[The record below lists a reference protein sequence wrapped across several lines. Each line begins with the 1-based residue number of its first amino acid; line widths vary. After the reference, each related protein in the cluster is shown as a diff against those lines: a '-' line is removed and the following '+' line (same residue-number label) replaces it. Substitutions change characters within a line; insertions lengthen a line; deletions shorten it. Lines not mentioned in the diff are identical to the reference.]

1 MSDIP
6 HSYRKYIDDV
16 TKMTQ
21 RGAISSGEQQAS
33 PSSAGSRGLAKT
45 TQFTNNKTQMQL
57 GQEAIAESMVDIRNI
72 MNRIDGV
79 NVPTN
84 EMNEL
89 ADNDKME
96 FTKVLLDIS
105 VIKDRVQALSV
116 DEDAKASAIQSLTS
130 AEESLVALDE
140 SAVQEGHYPHIKS
153 FDKLYGINDMQ
164 QYKAMADDA
173 QSMDMGEFMDT
184 YSSVIDMAGDFWEDH
199 QKTSESNEDVVN
211 EDPNTLAK
219 ELASEIMRYVRKGFD
234 HIPADAL
241 KAKAKEYL
249 SSIKESAVKEDDG
262 DERAIAAMKLAKDEN
277 RKEGFDYP
285 QGGKYGYK
293 AERGSGTGAM
303 GTMQVNVTI
312 HNRETD
318 ETMYI
323 KDMNY
328 LELEKGDEQETLAM
342 IWDEN
347 RDLIQKE
354 SAVQEDDGEQ
364 ALAND
369 LALFFA
375 KRSKEL
381 LQSMERPDK
390 NDQEYEEF
398 VDIAQ
403 AFKKG
408 IQAGLDEV
416 NMSDFEFSNNPF
428 GDFGRGIDDGPDEE
442 LVDILN
448 QHGYQPGPDGAND
461 KATIV
466 KQKEE
471 SSDSGELSR
480 LKELSGMEA
489 PKESEKAVSE
499 DIGDKGRIALEKA
512 GFDPMKVKEYMA
524 VFNDHGDTSD
534 IDQMNMDKVGL
545 ADAMAMVLA
554 SHDVENE
561 SYQPMPEGD
570 EFDIEEDEDFEEV
583 LGPLG
588 FPEDETELF
597 DAEYQGRKVPLNKPM
612 RGDVKKFK
620 VYVKD
625 PKTGNVKKVNFGHGG
640 TSAKRPTMRIR
651 KSNPKA
657 RKSFRARHNCANP
670 GPKTKARYWSCRKW

>member
-1 MSDIP
+1 MSSIP
-6 HSYRKYIDDV
+6 YNYGKYIDDV

-45 TQFTNNKTQMQL
+45 MQFTNNPTQMKM
-57 GQEAIAESMVDIRNI
+57 GNSPIAESMVEIRNI
-72 MNRIDGV
+72 LNRIDGV
-79 NVPTN
+79 NAP
-84 EMNEL
+84 
-89 ADNDKME
+89 
-96 FTKVLLDIS
+96 
-105 VIKDRVQALSV
+105 
-116 DEDAKASAIQSLTS
+116 
-130 AEESLVALDE
+130 
-140 SAVQEGHYPHIKS
+140 
-153 FDKLYGINDMQ
+153 
-164 QYKAMADDA
+164 
-173 QSMDMGEFMDT
+173 
-184 YSSVIDMAGDFWEDH
+184 
-199 QKTSESNEDVVN
+199 
-211 EDPNTLAK
+211 
-219 ELASEIMRYVRKGFD
+219 
-234 HIPADAL
+234 
-241 KAKAKEYL
+241 
-249 SSIKESAVKEDDG
+249 
-262 DERAIAAMKLAKDEN
+262 
-277 RKEGFDYP
+277 
-285 QGGKYGYK
+285 
-293 AERGSGTGAM
+293 
-303 GTMQVNVTI
+303 
-312 HNRETD
+312 
-318 ETMYI
+318 
-323 KDMNY
+323 
-328 LELEKGDEQETLAM
+328 
-342 IWDEN
+342 
-347 RDLIQKE
+347 
-354 SAVQEDDGEQ
+354 VQEDEGEQ

-369 LALFFA
+369 LALFFT

-428 GDFGRGIDDGPDEE
+428 GDFGRGIDEGPDEE

-448 QHGYQPGPDGAND
+448 QYGYQPGPDGAND

-471 SSDSGELSR
+471 SVSEDDGDEIAIAAMKLAKDENRKEGFDYPQGGKYGYKAERGSGTGAMGTMQVNVTIHDRETDETMYIKDMNYLELEKGDEQETLAMIWDENRDLIQKEDSDSDELSR
-480 LKELSGMEA
+480 LKELSGIQEDAELTDEQEKGLEAIAKKYKDREGGNGDELARGHIKALTSSGITTDGFDVEEMEA
-489 PKESEKAVSE
+489 YAKKIGKDWPEWEDEIDDFLKQAPITSGMMDDMNKVLGPDWEQNEKLSAAAADVL
-499 DIGDKGRIALEKA
+499 DKSA
-512 GFDPMKVKEYMA
+512 GFV
-524 VFNDHGDTSD
+524 
-534 IDQMNMDKVGL
+534 
-545 ADAMAMVLA
+545 
-554 SHDVENE
+554 
-561 SYQPMPEGD
+561 PMPEAD

-588 FPEDETELF
+588 FPEDELWE
-597 DAEYQGRKVPLNKPM
+597 AEYRGRKVPLNKPM

-640 TSAKRPTMRIR
+640 TSAKRKTMRIR